1 MSEHK
6 LTEKSVVQQVGVKFH
21 IQGAGNLEARI
32 KDGDKVQLDALR
44 IYSSV

>member
-6 LTEKSVVQQVGVKFH
+6 LTANSVVQQVGVKFH
-21 IQGAGNLEARI
+21 IQGADILEARI
-32 KDGDKVQLDALR
+32 KDGGKIQLDALR